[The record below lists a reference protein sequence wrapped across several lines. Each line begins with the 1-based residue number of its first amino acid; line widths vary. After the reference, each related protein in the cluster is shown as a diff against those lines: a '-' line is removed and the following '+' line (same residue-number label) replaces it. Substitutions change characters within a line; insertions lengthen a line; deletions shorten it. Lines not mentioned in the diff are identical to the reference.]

1 MPRKSVS
8 RLTDWLD
15 MTLCNNVDWVI
26 ELKLIRKVMLSMRDN
41 SKEMTMKYIY
51 IYIFPQENRVY
62 YHF

>member
-26 ELKLIRKVMLSMRDN
+26 ELKLIRKVMLSMQDN
-41 SKEMTMKYIY
+41 SKMTMKYIY
-51 IYIFPQENRVY
+51 IYIYLSPRK
-62 YHF
+62 